1 MKSIILSSLFLI
13 LSFLISFTST
23 SQTLPS
29 YLPTNGLVG
38 WLPLNGNANDEI
50 GNGNDGTLKGAVPAA
65 DRDGS
70 STSAFSFN
78 GMSRPK
84 IGLQFL

>member
-38 WLPLNGNANDEI
+38 WWPFNGNANDES
-50 GNGNDGTLKGAVPAA
+50 GNDGTLNGAVPAA